1 MKRKIVGAASAYLSG
16 LFFASFFTDK
26 SGIIMLT
33 AAAILVVVIAKVRQF
48 SRFDL
53 YIIIFSFLIAFTVNM
68 KYTLDCYCGATDFAG
83 TTDSF
88 SGRVTDYEVY
98 ESDRASYVIDG
109 RINDGQKTKIIFY
122 CCETG
127 AEYGDI
133 ITLTDCDFLEI
144 ENDYIFNARDYYK
157 SRHIFLRVNSAESID
172 IEYTDSSKVKKAL
185 KSFRESM
192 ISKIRLAIGDE
203 TGGFL
208 TGMIFGEKQYI
219 DDNTRTALYR
229 SGIGHVLAV
238 SGLHVSVI
246 ASIAIVIMKKLK
258 VNKFIGFG
266 AVNLLFLLFI
276 SLAEY
281 PVSAI
286 RAMIMLD
293 IMYSARLFRRQS
305 DALNSIAVAVMIIS
319 LADPY
324 AVYNSGFIMSISG
337 TFGIAVFGQY
347 MAEKAEGKFA
357 TVLIISIC
365 TTLCIMPVSL
375 YYSEETSLISPLTN
389 IILVPLCTSA
399 MIFGLI
405 YVITGGFMTFLLY
418 TADILIKPVI
428 FISNAISS
436 ISFLRIPR
444 MNNLLS
450 AMFILSGIIIIC
462 LYLYKENKRIVSVSV
477 VVSVFICSTVFAVS
491 GKLMGSNVIIAVL
504 GKGSNAVVTVSH
516 KGRTDVIDLSGHYRS
531 AEYVRKYLSVNGIS
545 RVGMMILTKN
555 TASQDIVYE
564 TELQPFKVGGR
575 FAVKD
580 TDIYNGR
587 LKLLNTSG
595 FTADSGSYSIR
606 YDENML
612 SVYCRDCEVNFSSAK
627 SNIHT
632 GGIAVYY
639 GNITKNAVRHS
650 NGIYLDEMNNFEIIL
665 LSDGKYIIRRLYGE
679 NEFKN
684 TCFRTEK
691 RRTQ

>member
-1 MKRKIVGAASAYLSG
+1 MIGVASAYLSG

-26 SGIIMLT
+26 WGIIMLT
-33 AAAILVVVIAKVRQF
+33 VVCVLIAVIAKIRSF

-53 YIIIFSFLIAFTVNM
+53 YIIIFSFLTAFTVNM
-68 KYTLDCYCGATDFAG
+68 KYTLDCYCGAINFAG
-83 TTDSF
+83 TTGSF

-98 ESDRASYVIDG
+98 EGDRASYVIDG
-109 RINDGQKTKIIFY
+109 RINGRQKTKILFY
-122 CCETG
+122 CYETG

-144 ENDYIFNARDYYK
+144 ENDYLFNARNYYK
-157 SRHIFLRVNSAESID
+157 SHHIFLRVYSAESVD
-172 IEYTDSSKVKKAL
+172 IEYTDSAKIKKAL
-185 KSFRESM
+185 ASFRESM
-192 ISKIRLAIGDE
+192 INKICLAIGDE

-208 TGMIFGEKQYI
+208 IGMIFGEKQYI

-238 SGLHVSVI
+238 SGLHVSII
-246 ASIAIVIMKKLK
+246 ASIVMIIMKKLK

-266 AVNLLFLLFI
+266 IINLLFLIFI
-276 SLAEY
+276 ALADY
-281 PVSAI
+281 PLSAI

-319 LADPY
+319 LTDPY
-324 AVYNSGFIMSISG
+324 AVYNSGFIMSVSG
-337 TFGIAVFGQY
+337 TFGIVIFGRY
-347 MAEKAEGKFA
+347 MAEKAEGKFIHA
-357 TVLIISIC
+357 LIISIC

-389 IILVPLCTSA
+389 IILVPLCTFA

-418 TADILIKPVI
+418 MADIIIRPVI

-436 ISFLRIPR
+436 INFLRLPH
-444 MNNLLS
+444 MNNLLPT
-450 AMFILSGIIIIC
+450 MFILSGIIIVC
-462 LYLYKENKRIVSVSV
+462 LYIFMESRRIVSVSV
-477 VVSVFICSTVFAVS
+477 VISVFICSAVFVVS
-491 GKLMGSNVIIAVL
+491 GKLMDDNVIIAVL
-504 GKGSNAVVTVSH
+504 GKGSDAVVTISH
-516 KGRTDVIDLSGHYRS
+516 NGRTDIIDLSGHYRS
-531 AEYVRKYLSVNGIS
+531 AEYVRKYLSVNGIN
-545 RVGMMILTKN
+545 RVGMLILAKN
-555 TASQDIVYE
+555 TASQDIVYK

-580 TDIYNGR
+580 IDIYNGR

-595 FTADSGSYSIR
+595 FRVDSSGYSID
-606 YDENML
+606 YSEDML
-612 SVYCRDCEVNFSSAK
+612 SVHCKDYEVNFSPAK
-627 SNIHT
+627 NSIHT
-632 GGIAVYY
+632 DGVGVYY
-639 GNITKNAVRHS
+639 GNITKNTVRHT
-650 NGIYLDEMNNFEIIL
+650 NGIYLDEMNNFEIIV

-679 NEFKN
+679 N
-684 TCFRTEK
+684 
-691 RRTQ
+691 

>member
-1 MKRKIVGAASAYLSG
+1 MKRKMVGIASAYLSG

-26 SGIIMLT
+26 SEII
-33 AAAILVVVIAKVRQF
+33 ILIAVSVIIAVIAKVRQF
-48 SRFDL
+48 SRFDM
-53 YIIIFSFLIAFTVNM
+53 YIIIFSFLTAFTVNM
-68 KYTLDCYCGATDFAG
+68 KYTLDCYYGATDFAG
-83 TTDSF
+83 TTGSF
-88 SGRVTDYEVY
+88 SGKVTDYEVY
-98 ESDRASYVIDG
+98 EGDRASYVING
-109 RINDGQKTKIIFY
+109 RINGGQKVKIIFY
-122 CCETG
+122 CYETG

-133 ITLTDCDFLEI
+133 ITLTDCNFLEI
-144 ENDYIFNARDYYK
+144 ENDYLFNAKDYYK
-157 SRHIFLRVNSAESID
+157 SRHIFLRVNDAESVD
-172 IEYTDSSKVKKAL
+172 IEYTNSAKVRKIL

-192 ISKIRLAIGDE
+192 ISRIRLAIGDE

-219 DDNTRTALYR
+219 DDNTKTALYR

-238 SGLHVSVI
+238 SGLHVSII
-246 ASIAIVIMKKLK
+246 ASIAMMIMKKLK

-266 AVNLLFLLFI
+266 AVNLLFMLFI

-293 IMYSARLFRRQS
+293 IMYSAHLFRRQS

-324 AVYNSGFIMSISG
+324 AVYNSGFIMSVSG
-337 TFGIAVFGQY
+337 TFGIAVFGHY
-347 MAEKAEGKFA
+347 MAEKTERKSVSA
-357 TVLIISIC
+357 LIISIC
-365 TTLCIMPVSL
+365 TTFCIIPVSL

-428 FISNAISS
+428 FISNVISS
-436 ISFLRIPR
+436 VSFLKFPR
-444 MNNLLS
+444 MNDFLPSML
-450 AMFILSGIIIIC
+450 ILSWIIIVC
-462 LYLYKENKRIVSVSV
+462 LYLYSESKRIVSFSV
-477 VVSVFICSTVFAVS
+477 AVSVFICSVVFAVS
-491 GKLMGSNVIIAVL
+491 GKLMDNHVIIAVL
-504 GKGSNAVVTVSH
+504 GKGSNAVVTISH
-516 KGRTDVIDLSGHYRS
+516 NGRTDVIDLSGHYRS
-531 AEYVRKYLSVNGIS
+531 AEYVRKYLSVNGINE
-545 RVGMMILTKN
+545 VGMLILTKN

-564 TELQPFKVGGR
+564 TELKPFKVGGR

-587 LKLLNTSG
+587 LKLLNISG
-595 FTADSGSYSIR
+595 FKVDSGGYEISYSG
-606 YDENML
+606 DML
-612 SVYCRDCEVNFSSAK
+612 SVYCNDCEVNFLSAK
-627 SNIHT
+627 SNVHT
-632 GGIAVYY
+632 DGIAVYY

-650 NGIYLDEMNNFEIIL
+650 NGIYLDEMNNSEIIL

-679 NEFKN
+679 N
-684 TCFRTEK
+684 
-691 RRTQ
+691 